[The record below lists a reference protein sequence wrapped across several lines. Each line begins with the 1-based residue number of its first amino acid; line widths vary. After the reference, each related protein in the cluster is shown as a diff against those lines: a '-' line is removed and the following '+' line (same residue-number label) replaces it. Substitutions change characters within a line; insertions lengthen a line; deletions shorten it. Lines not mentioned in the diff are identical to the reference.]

1 MLWVV
6 KHKICQTYGFQIS
19 SLSLTIFVAM
29 GIFHCNW
36 TLTCKSNHCWGF
48 PHSSVGK
55 ESACNAGNP
64 GSTPGSGTS
73 TGDGI
78 GYPLQSSWASPV
90 AQLVKNPPAM
100 WETWVGKIPW
110 RRERLPTPVFWP
122 GEFRGLSPSGCRVR
136 HNWVTFT
143 FTILSLQLLSG
154 VWLCDLTGLLCPW
167 NFPGKNSGVGCPFLL
182 GGSSRPRDW
191 TLLLHWPAG
200 SLPQS
205 HLGNPQIKNH
215 ITN

>member
-64 GSTPGSGTS
+64 GSIPGSETS

-100 WETWVGKIPW
+100 WETWVRFLGWEDP
-110 RRERLPTPVFWP
+110 LV
-122 GEFRGLSPSGCRVR
+122 LQVHRVAESD
-136 HNWVTFT
+136 TT
-143 FTILSLQLLSG
+143 ESLSLSLYFHFSCSVVSDSVTSLDYTHQAPLSME
-154 VWLCDLTGLLCPW
+154 
-167 NFPGKNSGVGCPFLL
+167 F
-182 GGSSRPRDW
+182 SREE
-191 TLLLHWPAG
+191 
-200 SLPQS
+200 
-205 HLGNPQIKNH
+205 
-215 ITN
+215 